1 MKKILYLILLLL
13 SFNNLNSQEII
24 EMEKINNIFHIP
36 CKVNGIPMK
45 LIFDTGASD
54 VSISLIEAKF
64 LIKQGLIK
72 KEDFLGDVD
81 YKIADGTI
89 IQGKKFIIKTIEIGS
104 RKLNNIEAT
113 IMPNQ
118 DAPLLLGQSA
128 ISKLGNYTISGNN
141 LIINDYSNSKT
152 NKMEIDDLQGYY
164 YLKFGKRVNEF
175 ENIKIAKQLNDYN
188 IYELTKFEEKINNI
202 ANVNFSYINL
212 TFDKTLNQL
221 KIITFIKEYKTEY
234 NENNQYPQIE
244 ELKILN
250 SVFQSLYGKSKLT
263 MGDNKMDIK
272 QLWEGSKKF
281 IEIELKLVEVG
292 VSEIGLPT
300 QKWHLF
306 LTLSNL

>member
-1 MKKILYLILLLL
+1 
-13 SFNNLNSQEII
+13 
-24 EMEKINNIFHIP
+24 MEKINNIFHIP